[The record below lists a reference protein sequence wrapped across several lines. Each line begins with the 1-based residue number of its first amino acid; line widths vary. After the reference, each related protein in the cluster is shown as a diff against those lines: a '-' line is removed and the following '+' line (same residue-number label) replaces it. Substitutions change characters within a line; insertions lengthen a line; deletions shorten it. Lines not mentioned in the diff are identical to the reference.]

1 MDEALALPSEA
12 AVTIALRTQQVLA
25 HESGVA
31 ATADPL
37 GGAYHVERLTTEI
50 EAAAQAYLEKIEG
63 LGGAVGAIP
72 FMQQEIQ
79 EAAYRYQQEV
89 ETRARVVVGVN
100 EFVTEEP
107 PPAQRFQADPGVE
120 ARQVERLAGLR
131 ARRDQDRAARALD
144 AVEQAATTGRE
155 NLVPRFLEAVRAEV
169 TLGEIS
175 DRLREVFGTHRPSVG
190 F

>member
-12 AVTIALRTQQVLA
+12 AVRTALRTQQVLA

-31 ATADPL
+31 ATVDPL

-50 EAAAQAYLEKIEG
+50 EDAAQAYLDKIEG
-63 LGGAVGAIP
+63 LGGAAVAIA

-89 ETRARVVVGVN
+89 ETRARVIVGVN
-100 EFVTEEP
+100 EFVASEP
-107 PPAQRFQADPGVE
+107 APVELFQPDPRTE
-120 ARQVERLAGLR
+120 ARQAERLAGLR
-131 ARRDQDRAARALD
+131 ARRDRDRAARALD
-144 AVEQAATTGRE
+144 AVEAAARGRD
-155 NLVPRFLEAVRAEV
+155 NVVPRLIEAVRAQV

-175 DRLREVFGTHRPSVG
+175 GRLRAVFGIHRPAAG